1 MLGIFCIDA
10 IIVAVVLAV
19 FKKYGKEIEVIKG
32 MVGRS

>member
-19 FKKYGKEIEVIKG
+19 FKKYGKEIEVISSA
-32 MVGRS
+32 VGRR